1 MSVNTSVLKV
11 NTCRTI
17 GSYNYLQLR
26 TRSSTRQD
34 PRNRYSLRIC
44 PYLVIPSVRTG
55 PYLHAPDKAIGPTQE
70 VAAKFR
76 QTIRRSVIQAHNE
89 QRLIDDVEAR
99 SVTSV
104 L

>member
-1 MSVNTSVLKV
+1 
-11 NTCRTI
+11 
-17 GSYNYLQLR
+17 
-26 TRSSTRQD
+26 
-34 PRNRYSLRIC
+34 
-44 PYLVIPSVRTG
+44 
-55 PYLHAPDKAIGPTQE
+55 LHAPDKAIGPTQE